1 MFDWYYAWVEA
12 WPWLHYVSAAV
23 IVLIFLLLR
32 KLFTRFSFAII
43 KMISRH
49 GKSPLLENLLYAF
62 TKPMRMLFVV
72 IGIYF
77 AILYLGPQPD
87 VMSVV
92 NRLLRTFLIIFFG
105 WGFFNFSGTS
115 SDLFTRLGRKIDGDK
130 DSMLI
135 PFTSRILR
143 GLIIVLMFTV
153 IAMEWDYDI
162 NGFIAGLGLGG
173 LAFALA
179 AQDTIANFF
188 GGIILVTEQPFKQND
203 WIEVMGYEGVVEDIT
218 FRSTKVRTWAEGV
231 VIIPNSTMANES
243 ITNWSEMRTR
253 QVFSSIYL
261 KYNSPVENVRNV
273 LKRVDQELRD
283 SPEVHPEEIEVYVR
297 EFEENG
303 LEMLLYYF
311 TYKTRWT
318 EWLQIKQDF
327 NMRILEIMEEENVE
341 IALPG
346 RDIYAQSDRS
356 SLTGT
361 KNVTNSPE

>member
-1 MFDWYYAWVEA
+1 MFDWYYAWLEA
-12 WPWLHYVSAAV
+12 WPWLHYVIAA
-23 IVLIFLLLR
+23 LIILVFLMLR
-32 KLFTRFSFAII
+32 KLFTRFIFAVI
-43 KMISRH
+43 KKVSKH
-49 GKSPLLENLLYAF
+49 GKSHFLGNLLYAF
-62 TKPMRMLFVV
+62 EKPMRMLIVV
-72 IGIYF
+72 LGVYF
-77 AILYLGPQPD
+77 AVMYLNLQPD
-87 VMSVV
+87 VMVVV
-92 NRLLRTFLIIFFG
+92 NRLLRTFLIVFFG

-115 SDLFTRLGRKIDGDK
+115 SDLFTRLGRKVDGDQ

-135 PFTSRILR
+135 PFISRVLR

-188 GGIILVTEQPFKQND
+188 GGIILVTEKPFKRGD
-203 WIEVMGYEGVVEDIT
+203 WVETSTIEGVVEDIA
-218 FRSTKVRTWAEGV
+218 FRSTKVRTFAEGLV
-231 VIIPNSTMANES
+231 TIPNSTIANDS

-297 EFEENG
+297 EFEEYG
-303 LEMLLYYF
+303 MEMLVYYF
-311 TYKTRWT
+311 TNATPWT
-318 EWLQIKQDF
+318 EWLKVKEYF
-327 NMRILEIMEEENVE
+327 NMRILEILEEENVE
-341 IALPG
+341 IAIPMPDLYKH
-346 RDIYAQSDRS
+346 RDPS
-356 SLTGT
+356 
-361 KNVTNSPE
+361 

>member
-1 MFDWYYAWVEA
+1 MFDWYYAWLEA
-12 WPWLHYVSAAV
+12 WPWLHYVVAAF
-23 IVLIFLLLR
+23 IVLLFLVLR
-32 KLFTRFSFAII
+32 KLFTRIIFAIV
-43 KMISRH
+43 KKISRH
-49 GKSPLLENLLYAF
+49 GKSPFLENLLYAF
-62 TKPMRMLFVV
+62 EKPMRMLIVV
-72 IGIYF
+72 LGVYF
-77 AILYLGPQPD
+77 AIVYLSPQPD
-87 VMSVV
+87 VMVVV
-92 NRLLRTFLIIFFG
+92 NRLLRTFLIVFLG

-115 SDLFTRLGRKIDGDK
+115 SDLFTRLGRKIDDDK

-135 PFTSRILR
+135 PFISRVLR

-188 GGIILVTEQPFKQND
+188 GGVILVTEQPFKKGD
-203 WIEVMGYEGVVEDIT
+203 WIETSTVEGVVEDIA
-218 FRSTKVRTWAEGV
+218 FRSTKVRTFAEGLV
-231 VIIPNSTMANES
+231 TIPNSTMANDS

-273 LKRVDQELRD
+273 LNRVDQELRD
-283 SPEVHPEEIEVYVR
+283 SPEIHPEEIEVYVR

-303 LEMLLYYF
+303 MEMLLYYF

-318 EWLQIKQDF
+318 EWLQVKQDF

-341 IALPG
+341 IALPS
-346 RDIYAQSDRS
+346 RDLYMQEEQARQTPSEKTD
-356 SLTGT
+356 
-361 KNVTNSPE
+361 E